1 MLSRVSNAPSQK
13 IKKFINKI
21 KETIQI
27 EKIILFGSRARNDYL
42 QDSDIDLIIISND
55 FEGTPFPERM
65 DRLILLWESPHDL
78 EALCYTPQEFKK
90 KQQQINIIQQATEEG
105 IEITV

>member
-1 MLSRVSNAPSQK
+1 MDETTNK
-13 IKKFINKI
+13 EIKQFINKI
-21 KETIQI
+21 KETIKI
-27 EKIILFGSRARNDYL
+27 EKIILFGSRARNDHL
-42 QDSDIDLIIISND
+42 EESDIDLIIISSD

-65 DRLILLWESPHDL
+65 DKLILHWESPHDL
-78 EALCYTPQEFKK
+78 EALCYTPTEYKK

>member
-1 MLSRVSNAPSQK
+1 MDETTNK
-13 IKKFINKI
+13 EIKKFINKI
-21 KETIQI
+21 KKTIQV
-27 EKIILFGSRARNDYL
+27 EKIILFGSRARNDHL

-65 DRLILLWESPHDL
+65 DKLILHWESPHDL

-90 KQQQINIIQQATEEG
+90 KQQQINIIQQATKEG
-105 IEITV
+105 KEITI